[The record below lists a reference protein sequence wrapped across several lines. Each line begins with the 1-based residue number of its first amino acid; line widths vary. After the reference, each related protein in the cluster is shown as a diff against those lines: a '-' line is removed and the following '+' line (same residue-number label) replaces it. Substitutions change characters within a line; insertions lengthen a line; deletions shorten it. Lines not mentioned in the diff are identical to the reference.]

1 MNAKKLI
8 LLGASAMLLAS
19 CGQSLTRAEAIE
31 MMDGISKKTGLTS
44 DKLTYVKELK
54 EKNETGATGKT
65 TYVFDGSNAS
75 YVVDAKKGEETV
87 KGSAV
92 IVKKDA
98 AYTVTLDD
106 GSKKEYFTISAE
118 SNSIAYATVDNTL
131 GNIASAS
138 IATHIANGLNHAK
151 KDNKY
156 GYCGFLN
163 RFPEG
168 KEPITGGS
176 FRNDAHIEAES
187 YVKNGEGSISCSYN
201 AYYETQGDEVM
212 KAEWKDYFL
221 VAKSNAKTSS
231 TGYGFETWDYKKGG
245 VSANTNGYTELT
257 SSTDITALA
266 VKVAACFA

>member
-54 EKNETGATGKT
+54 EKNETGVTGKM
-65 TYVFDGSNAS
+65 TYVFDGNNAS
-75 YVVDAKKGEETV
+75 YTVDAKDGDETV

-98 AYTVTLDD
+98 AYTVSLDD

-118 SNSIAYATVDNTL
+118 SDSVSYAAVDKSL
-131 GNIASAS
+131 GNIAATS
-138 IATHIANGLNHAK
+138 IATHIATGLNHAK

-176 FRNDAHIEAES
+176 FRNDAHIESEK
-187 YVKNGEGSISCSYN
+187 YVKNGEGSISCEYN

-221 VAKSNAKTSS
+221 VAKSNAMTGSS
-231 TGYGFETWDYKKGG
+231 GYGFETWDYKKGG
-245 VSANTNGYTELT
+245 VSANTNGYTQ
-257 SSTDITALA
+257 ITASADILILA
-266 VKVAACFA
+266 AKVAACF